1 MHQLK
6 LRFIPDRRLV
16 LLLQILPV
24 SIKGLAG
31 SVATLANWLTSWV
44 ITLTANLLLDWSS
57 GGLALSPP
65 PPISC
70 SPFLHLSWNLKG
82 CFAYCC
88 RDLHPVHSCQRLDC
102 SVCREAGSGDEGQDP
117 GGDPM
122 VLPMSPLSAMSGRGS
137 SAGEEQSRAERS
149 GADQSPP
156 ICRRRV
162 VAGMRDYSFISSAFR
177 AHERRP
183 SFVPQ
188 TAPACHGVC
197 YHTGLSPPQD

>member
-65 PPISC
+65 PPY
-70 SPFLHLSWNLKG
+70 L
-82 CFAYCC
+82 A
-88 RDLHPVHSCQRLDC
+88 RLF
-102 SVCREAGSGDEGQDP
+102 STYLG
-117 GGDPM
+117 
-122 VLPMSPLSAMSGRGS
+122 
-137 SAGEEQSRAERS
+137 
-149 GADQSPP
+149 
-156 ICRRRV
+156 
-162 VAGMRDYSFISSAFR
+162 
-177 AHERRP
+177 
-183 SFVPQ
+183 
-188 TAPACHGVC
+188 T
-197 YHTGLSPPQD
+197 